1 MPIRVFIQDQGGFTH
16 EEAGFLILAFEY
28 TLRKVRC
35 VNRTDTVA
43 VVIAKQILASAKNG
57 ERDPLNLSAKA
68 LAALRVEAGDKAR
81 RSGPGSVDREESS
94 FHVTRHFGGG
104 MSAASNT

>member
-1 MPIRVFIQDQGGFTH
+1 MPIRVVIQDQGGFTH

-57 ERDPLNLSAKA
+57 VRDPLNLSAKA
-68 LAALRVEAGDKAR
+68 LAALRVDAGDKAR
-81 RSGPGSVDREESS
+81 RLGPGSP
-94 FHVTRHFGGG
+94 GGYRQETT
-104 MSAASNT
+104 SAA